1 MKLQCNLVELH
12 VELFILNPLY
22 GASHILSFSQI
33 EVLWQPCVEK
43 VYWHHFSK
51 GICSLPVCQSFG
63 NSHKISNF
71 FIIICHS
78 DLWCYYCNWGE
89 YKMVHLMCVFCLLHR
104 LAIHPSLFLSWSL
117 SILWDTT
124 ILKLGQLI
132 TLQWLPHIPVKGR
145 INQSSKLECWLILI
159 NCHSHPNL

>member
-1 MKLQCNLVELH
+1 MQACILLHYTLLHFRDTMFFKNRKLATSP
-12 VELFILNPLY
+12 I
-22 GASHILSFSQI
+22 ASQSVPFSN
-33 EVLWQPCVEK
+33 
-43 VYWHHFSK
+43 

-132 TLQWLPHIPVKGR
+132 TLQWLPHVPVKGR
-145 INQSSKLECWLILI
+145 ITQSSKLECCLILI